1 MFEGID
7 GVFFITIATLSCG
20 FFGLLVRYCLKSKCE
35 DISFCYGLLS
45 VKRNVELEVEE
56 EMKEMELGVGKEESK
71 V

>member
-35 DISFCYGLLS
+35 DISLCFGVLA

-56 EMKEMELGVGKEESK
+56 EMKEMELGIKEETK
-71 V
+71 H

>member
-20 FFGLLVRYCLKSKCE
+20 FFGLVIRYCLKSKCE
-35 DISFCYGLLS
+35 NISCCYGLLS
-45 VKRNVELEVEE
+45 VQRNVELESQE
-56 EMKEMELGVGKEESK
+56 EMREMELGIKEEK